1 MKRKKKQKEK
11 KKMKKEMNKKIYNN
25 GLTDK
30 FSFLITIKAQIIES
44 TKERKRI
51 AAICIFVSIH

>member
-1 MKRKKKQKEK
+1 MIVCIKIEIRTAKNE
-11 KKMKKEMNKKIYNN
+11 NKKIYNN

-44 TKERKRI
+44 AKEIKRI

>member
-1 MKRKKKQKEK
+1 MIVCIKIEIRTA
-11 KKMKKEMNKKIYNN
+11 KKENKKIYNK

-44 TKERKRI
+44 AKEIKRI

>member
-1 MKRKKKQKEK
+1 MIVCIKIEIRTAKNE
-11 KKMKKEMNKKIYNN
+11 NKKIYNK

-44 TKERKRI
+44 VKERKRI

>member
-1 MKRKKKQKEK
+1 MIVCIKIEIRTAKNE
-11 KKMKKEMNKKIYNN
+11 NKKIYNN